1 MHGCNRFSQSN
12 LAVQEFVAV
21 RGTIE
26 EFIFLALVQDDAPVD
41 GVHHHPAQSS
51 DFCPRAGEHVL
62 GAESAHDARS
72 GAMQGDGGE
81 QLVGFGND

>member
-1 MHGCNRFSQSN
+1 M
-12 LAVQEFVAV
+12 QEFVAV

-26 EFIFLALVQDDAPVD
+26 KFILLALVQDDAPVD
-41 GVHHHPAQSS
+41 GVHHHPAQRS
-51 DFCPRAGEHVL
+51 DFGPRAGEHDL

-72 GAMQGDGGE
+72 GAMQCDGGE